1 MTARTE
7 NPWRV
12 EIQERFYKKLA
23 RLPRPYRETV
33 LTALSDLQ
41 ENPFAFD
48 LKPLRGRTD
57 WRLRIGTWRILLR
70 IEVSQKVIVAYDI
83 GPRGDIYK

>member
-23 RLPRPYRETV
+23 RLSRPHRETV

-48 LKPLRGRTD
+48 LKPLRGRTKLALAD
-57 WRLRIGTWRILLR
+57 WNLANSPKNRDAPESYCGIRYRSKG
-70 IEVSQKVIVAYDI
+70 
-83 GPRGDIYK
+83 